1 MFQKILIANRG
12 EIAVRVAKTAK
23 KLGVQTVAIYSEV
36 DANALHVEMCD
47 ESVCVGGAAPADSYL
62 NVERIIAAAKATGS
76 EAIHPGYGFLS
87 ENAAFARR
95 CESEGIKFIGPSS
108 STIESMGLKSAA
120 KAIVEK
126 AGVPLLPGYHGDDQ
140 SDSVLVSEA
149 TRIGY
154 PLLIKASAGG
164 GGKGMRIVMK
174 AEDFDS
180 ALAGARRE
188 AANSFGND
196 HVLIERYIQAPRH
209 VEVQIFADSQG
220 DCVYLFER
228 DCSLQRRYQ
237 KVIEEAPAPGLSE
250 EVRRHLG
257 EVAVSVAQAVSY
269 EGAGTVEFIMD
280 EQQNFYFMEMNT
292 RLQVEHPVTEMIVG
306 EDLVEWQLRVASG
319 ESLPKT
325 QEAITSHG
333 HAFEARIYAEDPH
346 KDFLPAAGQITYLS
360 TPASDG
366 KRIRIETGVRVGDE
380 VGVYYDPMIAK
391 VVCWGESRDLALQ
404 ALRDALRQYHL
415 AGIQTN
421 TNFLIRLA
429 SVTNF
434 TDADRQPSGLTT
446 GLIAQFKDELTSS
459 SPDVERAAIVMS
471 VAYDLNHQAASTQR
485 AESDRYSPW
494 AMKDGWRL
502 NAPPSRRYTYS
513 VNETEYRVVTT
524 DESGQ
529 ITLSFEDAEIT
540 LDTVSLQGNNVTA
553 SLDHQKQQATVHQDG
568 LTTTVFY
575 NGHTVR
581 LSAVSNSSSVEE
593 ESENALV
600 APLPGY
606 VRQVLVAKGDV
617 VTKDQPLI
625 IVEAM
630 KMEHTITA
638 PADGVVSEV
647 FHADGDQVTE
657 GVELLRLDAE
667 ENEE

>member
-12 EIAVRVAKTAK
+12 ESAVRVAKTAK

-87 ENAAFARR
+87 ENAAFSRR
-95 CESEGIKFIGPSS
+95 CEFEGVKFIGPSS

-140 SDSVLVSEA
+140 SDSVLVSQA

-257 EVAVSVAQAVSY
+257 EVAVSVAQAASY

-360 TPASDG
+360 TPAPDG

-446 GLIAQFKDELTSS
+446 GLIAQFKDELTLS
-459 SPDVERAAIVMS
+459 SPDVEKAAIVMS
-471 VAYDLNHQAASTQR
+471 VAYDLNHQAASKQR
-485 AESDRYSPW
+485 AESDCYSPW

-513 VNETEYRVVTT
+513 VNETEYRVVTM

-529 ITLSFEDAEIT
+529 ITVSFEDGEIT

-568 LTTTVFY
+568 LITTVFY

-630 KMEHTITA
+630 KMEHTILS
-638 PADGVVSEV
+638 PKDGLVDDV
-647 FHADGDQVTE
+647 FYKAGDQVLE
-657 GVELLRLDAE
+657 GAELLAIE
-667 ENEE
+667 EQKG

>member
-1 MFQKILIANRG
+1 MFEKILIANRG

-76 EAIHPGYGFLS
+76 AAIHPGYGFLS

-237 KVIEEAPAPGLSE
+237 KVIEEAPAPGLSDE
-250 EVRRHLG
+250 LRRHLG
-257 EVAVSVAQAVSY
+257 EVAVSVAQAASY

-360 TPASDG
+360 TPDPDG

-446 GLIAQFKDELTSS
+446 GLIAQFKDELTLS
-459 SPDVERAAIVMS
+459 SPDVDKAAIVMS
-471 VAYDLNHQAASTQR
+471 VAYDLNHQEASTQR
-485 AESDRYSPW
+485 AESDPYSPW

-529 ITLSFEDAEIT
+529 ITVSFEDGEIT
-540 LDTVSLQGNNVTA
+540 LDTVALQGNDVTA

-568 LTTTVFY
+568 LITTVFY

-630 KMEHTITA
+630 KMEHTILS
-638 PADGVVSEV
+638 PKDGLVDDV
-647 FHADGDQVTE
+647 FYKAGDQVLE
-657 GVELLRLDAE
+657 GAELLAIE
-667 ENEE
+667 EQKG

>member
-23 KLGVQTVAIYSEV
+23 KLGVQTVAIHSEV

-87 ENAAFARR
+87 ENAAFSRR

-140 SDSVLVSEA
+140 SDSVLVSQA

-257 EVAVSVAQAVSY
+257 EVAVSVAQAASY

-360 TPASDG
+360 TPDPDG

-421 TNFLIRLA
+421 TNFLSRLA

-434 TDADRQPSGLTT
+434 TDADRHPSGLTT

-459 SPDVERAAIVMS
+459 SPDVEKAAIVMS
-471 VAYDLNHQAASTQR
+471 VAYDLNHQEASTQR
-485 AESDRYSPW
+485 AESDPYSPW

-529 ITLSFEDAEIT
+529 IKVSFEDGEIT
-540 LDTVSLQGNNVTA
+540 LDTVSLQGNDVTA

-568 LTTTVFY
+568 LITTVFY

-630 KMEHTITA
+630 KMEHTILS
-638 PADGVVSEV
+638 PKDGLVDDV
-647 FHADGDQVTE
+647 FYEAGDQVLE
-657 GVELLRLDAE
+657 GAELLAIE
-667 ENEE
+667 EQKG

>member
-23 KLGVQTVAIYSEV
+23 KLGVRTVAIYSEV

-62 NVERIIAAAKATGS
+62 NVERIIAAARATGS

-95 CESEGIKFIGPSS
+95 CESGGIKFIGPSS
-108 STIESMGLKSAA
+108 TTIESMGLKSAA
-120 KAIVEK
+120 KVIVEK

-237 KVIEEAPAPGLSE
+237 KVIEEAPAPGLSD

-325 QEAITSHG
+325 QEAIASHG

-360 TPASDG
+360 TPAPDG
-366 KRIRIETGVRVGDE
+366 TRIRIETGVRVGDE

-391 VVCWGESRDLALQ
+391 VVCWGESRDIALQ
-404 ALRDALRQYHL
+404 SLRNALRQYHL

-421 TNFLIRLA
+421 TNFLSRLA

-459 SPDVERAAIVMS
+459 SSDVEKAAIVMS
-471 VAYDLNHQAASTQR
+471 VAYDLNHQAASIQR

-494 AMKDGWRL
+494 AKRDGWRL
-502 NAPPSRRYTYS
+502 NAPPSRRYTYT
-513 VNETEYRVVTT
+513 VNETEYRVLTT
-524 DESGQ
+524 EEAGQ
-529 ITLSFEDAEIT
+529 IKVSFDDDHIM
-540 LDTVSLQGNNVTA
+540 LNTVSLFGNDVTA
-553 SLDHQKQQATVHQDG
+553 SLDHQKQQASVHQDG
-568 LTTTVFY
+568 DTTTVFY

-581 LSAVSNSSSVEE
+581 LVVVGNSSSVDE

-630 KMEHTITA
+630 KMEHTILS
-638 PADGVVSEV
+638 PKDGLVDDV
-647 FHADGDQVTE
+647 FYKAGDQVLE
-657 GVELLRLDAE
+657 GAELLSIE
-667 ENEE
+667 EQKG

>member
-76 EAIHPGYGFLS
+76 GAIHPGYGFLS

-126 AGVPLLPGYHGDDQ
+126 AGVPLLPGYHGGDQ

-174 AEDFDS
+174 ADDFES

-257 EVAVSVAQAVSY
+257 EVAVSVAQAASY

-360 TPASDG
+360 TPDPDG

-404 ALRDALRQYHL
+404 ALRDALCQYHL

-421 TNFLIRLA
+421 TNFLSRLA

-434 TDADRQPSGLTT
+434 TEADRQPSGLTT

-459 SPDVERAAIVMS
+459 SSDVEKAAIVMS
-471 VAYDLNHQAASTQR
+471 VAYDLNYQAASTQR

-494 AMKDGWRL
+494 AMRDGWRL

-524 DESGQ
+524 DELGQ
-529 ITLSFEDAEIT
+529 IKVSFEDGEIT

-553 SLDHQKQQATVHQDG
+553 SLDHQKHQATVHQDG
-568 LTTTVFY
+568 LITTVFY

-617 VTKDQPLI
+617 VTKGQPLI

-630 KMEHTITA
+630 KMEHTILS
-638 PADGVVSEV
+638 PKDGLVDDV
-647 FHADGDQVTE
+647 FYKAGDQVLE
-657 GVELLRLDAE
+657 GAELLAIE
-667 ENEE
+667 EQKG

>member
-1 MFQKILIANRG
+1 
-12 EIAVRVAKTAK
+12 
-23 KLGVQTVAIYSEV
+23 

-257 EVAVSVAQAVSY
+257 EVAVSVAQAASY

-360 TPASDG
+360 TPDPDG

-421 TNFLIRLA
+421 TNFLSRLA

-434 TDADRQPSGLTT
+434 TDADRHPSGLTT

-459 SPDVERAAIVMS
+459 SPDVEKAAIVMS

-494 AMKDGWRL
+494 AMRDGWRL

-529 ITLSFEDAEIT
+529 ITVSFEDAEIT

-630 KMEHTITA
+630 KMEHTILS
-638 PADGVVSEV
+638 PKDGLVDDV
-647 FHADGDQVTE
+647 FYKAGDQVLE
-657 GVELLRLDAE
+657 GAELLAIE
-667 ENEE
+667 EQKG

>member
-87 ENAAFARR
+87 ENAAFSRR

-140 SDSVLVSEA
+140 SDSVLVSQA

-257 EVAVSVAQAVSY
+257 EVAVSVAQAASY

-360 TPASDG
+360 TPAPDG

-446 GLIAQFKDELTSS
+446 GLIAQFKDELTLS
-459 SPDVERAAIVMS
+459 SPDVEKAAIVMS

-529 ITLSFEDAEIT
+529 ITVSFEDGEIT
-540 LDTVSLQGNNVTA
+540 LDTVSLQGNDVTA

-568 LTTTVFY
+568 LITTVFY

-630 KMEHTITA
+630 KMEHTILS
-638 PADGVVSEV
+638 PKDGLVDDV
-647 FHADGDQVTE
+647 FYKAGDQVLE
-657 GVELLRLDAE
+657 GAELLAIE
-667 ENEE
+667 EQKG

>member
-87 ENAAFARR
+87 ENAAFSRR

-257 EVAVSVAQAVSY
+257 EVAVSVAQAASY

-325 QEAITSHG
+325 QEAITSRG
-333 HAFEARIYAEDPH
+333 HAFEARIYAEDPL

-360 TPASDG
+360 TPAPDG

-421 TNFLIRLA
+421 TSFLSRLA

-434 TDADRQPSGLTT
+434 TDADRHPSGLTT

-459 SPDVERAAIVMS
+459 SPDVEKAAIVMS
-471 VAYDLNHQAASTQR
+471 VAYDLNHQEASTQR
-485 AESDRYSPW
+485 AESDPYSPW
-494 AMKDGWRL
+494 TMKDGWRL

-529 ITLSFEDAEIT
+529 ITVSFEDAEIT

-568 LTTTVFY
+568 LITTVFY

-630 KMEHTITA
+630 KMEHTILS
-638 PADGVVSEV
+638 PKDGLVDDV
-647 FHADGDQVTE
+647 FYKAGDQVLE
-657 GVELLRLDAE
+657 GAELLAIE
-667 ENEE
+667 EQKG

>member
-87 ENAAFARR
+87 ENAAFSRR

-257 EVAVSVAQAVSY
+257 EVAVSVAQAASY

-360 TPASDG
+360 TPDPDG

-421 TNFLIRLA
+421 TNFLSRLA

-434 TDADRQPSGLTT
+434 TDADRHPSGLTT

-494 AMKDGWRL
+494 AMRDGWRL

-529 ITLSFEDAEIT
+529 ITVSFEDAEIT

-568 LTTTVFY
+568 LITTVFY

-630 KMEHTITA
+630 KMEHTILS
-638 PADGVVSEV
+638 PKDGLVDDV
-647 FHADGDQVTE
+647 FYKAGDQVLE
-657 GVELLRLDAE
+657 GAELLAIE
-667 ENEE
+667 EQKG

>member
-1 MFQKILIANRG
+1 
-12 EIAVRVAKTAK
+12 K

-257 EVAVSVAQAVSY
+257 EVAVSVAQAASY

-360 TPASDG
+360 TPDPDG

-529 ITLSFEDAEIT
+529 IKVSFEDGEIT
-540 LDTVSLQGNNVTA
+540 LDTVSLQGNDVTA

-568 LTTTVFY
+568 LITTVFY

-630 KMEHTITA
+630 KMEHTILS
-638 PADGVVSEV
+638 PKDGLVDDV
-647 FHADGDQVTE
+647 FYKAGDQVLE
-657 GVELLRLDAE
+657 GAELLAIE
-667 ENEE
+667 EQKG

>member
-87 ENAAFARR
+87 ENAAFSRR
-95 CESEGIKFIGPSS
+95 CEFEGVKFIGPSS

-140 SDSVLVSEA
+140 SDSVLVSQA

-257 EVAVSVAQAVSY
+257 EVAVSVAQAASY

-360 TPASDG
+360 TPAPDG

-446 GLIAQFKDELTSS
+446 GLIAQFKDELTLS
-459 SPDVERAAIVMS
+459 SPDVEKAAIVMS
-471 VAYDLNHQAASTQR
+471 VAYDLNHQAASKQR
-485 AESDRYSPW
+485 AESDCYSPW

-513 VNETEYRVVTT
+513 VNETEYRVVTM

-529 ITLSFEDAEIT
+529 ITVSFEDGEIT

-568 LTTTVFY
+568 LITTVFY

-630 KMEHTITA
+630 KMEHTILS
-638 PADGVVSEV
+638 PKDGLVDDV
-647 FHADGDQVTE
+647 FYKAGDQVLE
-657 GVELLRLDAE
+657 GAELLAIE
-667 ENEE
+667 EQKG

>member
-140 SDSVLVSEA
+140 SDSVLLSEA

-360 TPASDG
+360 TPAPDG

-404 ALRDALRQYHL
+404 ALLDALRQYHL

-421 TNFLIRLA
+421 TNFLSRLA

-494 AMKDGWRL
+494 AMRDGWRL

-529 ITLSFEDAEIT
+529 IKVSFEDGEIT
-540 LDTVSLQGNNVTA
+540 LDTVSLQGNDVTA

-568 LTTTVFY
+568 LITTVFY

-630 KMEHTITA
+630 KMEHTILS
-638 PADGVVSEV
+638 PKDGLVEDV
-647 FHADGDQVTE
+647 FYRAGDQVLE
-657 GVELLRLDAE
+657 GAELLAIE
-667 ENEE
+667 EQKG

>member
-62 NVERIIAAAKATGS
+62 NVERIIAVAKATGS

-87 ENAAFARR
+87 ENAAFSRR

-140 SDSVLVSEA
+140 SDSVLVSQA

-257 EVAVSVAQAVSY
+257 EVAVSVAQAASY

-360 TPASDG
+360 TPDPDG

-391 VVCWGESRDLALQ
+391 VVCWGESRDLALE

-421 TNFLIRLA
+421 TNFLSRLA

-485 AESDRYSPW
+485 VESDRYSPW
-494 AMKDGWRL
+494 AMRDGWRL
-502 NAPPSRRYTYS
+502 NVPPSRRYTYS

-529 ITLSFEDAEIT
+529 ITVSFEDGEIT

-553 SLDHQKQQATVHQDG
+553 SLDHQKQQATLHQDG
-568 LTTTVFY
+568 LITTVFY

-630 KMEHTITA
+630 KMEHTILS
-638 PADGVVSEV
+638 PKDGLVDDV
-647 FHADGDQVTE
+647 FYKAGDQVLE
-657 GVELLRLDAE
+657 GAELLAIE
-667 ENEE
+667 EQKG

>member
-140 SDSVLVSEA
+140 SDGVLLSEA

-360 TPASDG
+360 TPDPDG

-404 ALRDALRQYHL
+404 ALLDALRQYHL

-421 TNFLIRLA
+421 TNFLSRLA

-494 AMKDGWRL
+494 AMRDGWRL

-529 ITLSFEDAEIT
+529 IKVSFEDGEIT

-553 SLDHQKQQATVHQDG
+553 SLDHQKQQATLHQDG
-568 LTTTVFY
+568 LITTVFY

-617 VTKDQPLI
+617 VIKDQPLI

-630 KMEHTITA
+630 KMEHTILS
-638 PADGVVSEV
+638 PKDGLVEDV
-647 FHADGDQVTE
+647 FYRAGDQVLE
-657 GVELLRLDAE
+657 GAELLAIE
-667 ENEE
+667 EQKG

>member
-36 DANALHVEMCD
+36 DANAMHVEMCD

-140 SDSVLVSEA
+140 SDSVLVSQA

-257 EVAVSVAQAVSY
+257 EVAVSVAQAASY

-360 TPASDG
+360 TPAPDG

-404 ALRDALRQYHL
+404 ALLDALRQYHL

-421 TNFLIRLA
+421 TNFLSRLA

-494 AMKDGWRL
+494 AMRDGWRL

-529 ITLSFEDAEIT
+529 IKVSFEDGEIT
-540 LDTVSLQGNNVTA
+540 LDTVSLQGNDVTA

-568 LTTTVFY
+568 LITTVFY

-630 KMEHTITA
+630 KMEHTILS
-638 PADGVVSEV
+638 PKDGLVEDV
-647 FHADGDQVTE
+647 FYRAGDQVLE
-657 GVELLRLDAE
+657 GAELLAIE
-667 ENEE
+667 EQKG

>member
-1 MFQKILIANRG
+1 MFEKILIANRG

-306 EDLVEWQLRVASG
+306 EDLVEWQFRVASG

-360 TPASDG
+360 TPAPDG

-421 TNFLIRLA
+421 TNFLSRLA

-434 TDADRQPSGLTT
+434 TDADRHPSGLTT
-446 GLIAQFKDELTSS
+446 GLIAQFKDELTSI
-459 SPDVERAAIVMS
+459 SPDVEKAAIVMS
-471 VAYDLNHQAASTQR
+471 VAYDLNHQEASTQR

-513 VNETEYRVVTT
+513 VNETEYRVVTM

-529 ITLSFEDAEIT
+529 ITVSFEDGEIT
-540 LDTVSLQGNNVTA
+540 LDTVALQGNNVTA

-568 LTTTVFY
+568 LTTAVFH

-617 VTKDQPLI
+617 VIKDQPLI

-630 KMEHTITA
+630 KMEHTILS
-638 PADGVVSEV
+638 PKDGLVEDV
-647 FHADGDQVTE
+647 FYKAGDQVLE
-657 GVELLRLDAE
+657 GAELLAIE
-667 ENEE
+667 EQKG

>member
-76 EAIHPGYGFLS
+76 AAIHPGYGFLS

-257 EVAVSVAQAVSY
+257 EVAVSVAQAASY

-325 QEAITSHG
+325 QEAITSRG

-360 TPASDG
+360 TPDPDG

-421 TNFLIRLA
+421 TNFLSRLA

-434 TDADRQPSGLTT
+434 TDADRHPSGLTT

-459 SPDVERAAIVMS
+459 SPDVEKAAIVMS

-485 AESDRYSPW
+485 VESDRYSPW
-494 AMKDGWRL
+494 AMRDGWRL
-502 NAPPSRRYTYS
+502 NAPSSRRYAYS

-529 ITLSFEDAEIT
+529 ITVSFEDAEIT

-581 LSAVSNSSSVEE
+581 LSAVSNSSSFEE

-630 KMEHTITA
+630 KMEHTILS
-638 PADGVVSEV
+638 PKDGLVDDV
-647 FHADGDQVTE
+647 FYKAGDQVLE
-657 GVELLRLDAE
+657 GAELLAIE
-667 ENEE
+667 EQKG

>member
-87 ENAAFARR
+87 ENAAFSRR
-95 CESEGIKFIGPSS
+95 CEFEGVKFIGPSS

-140 SDSVLVSEA
+140 SDSVLVSQA

-257 EVAVSVAQAVSY
+257 EVAVSVAQAASY

-360 TPASDG
+360 TPAPDG

-446 GLIAQFKDELTSS
+446 GLIAQFKDELTLS
-459 SPDVERAAIVMS
+459 SPDVEKAAIVMS
-471 VAYDLNHQAASTQR
+471 VAYDLNHQAASKQR
-485 AESDRYSPW
+485 AESDCYSPW

-513 VNETEYRVVTT
+513 VNETEYRVVTM

-529 ITLSFEDAEIT
+529 ITVSFEDGEIT
-540 LDTVSLQGNNVTA
+540 LDAVALQGNDVTA

-568 LTTTVFY
+568 LITTVFY

-630 KMEHTITA
+630 KMEHTILS
-638 PADGVVSEV
+638 PKDGLVDDV
-647 FHADGDQVTE
+647 FYKAGDQVLE
-657 GVELLRLDAE
+657 GAELLAIE
-667 ENEE
+667 EQKG

>member
-360 TPASDG
+360 TPDPDG

-421 TNFLIRLA
+421 TNFLSRLA

-434 TDADRQPSGLTT
+434 TDADRHPSGLTT

-459 SPDVERAAIVMS
+459 SPDVEKAAIVMS
-471 VAYDLNHQAASTQR
+471 VAYDLNHQEASTQR
-485 AESDRYSPW
+485 AESDPYSPW

-529 ITLSFEDAEIT
+529 ITVSFEDGEIT

-568 LTTTVFY
+568 LITTVFY

-630 KMEHTITA
+630 KMEHTILS
-638 PADGVVSEV
+638 PKDGLVDDV
-647 FHADGDQVTE
+647 FYKAGDQVLE
-657 GVELLRLDAE
+657 GAELLAIE
-667 ENEE
+667 EQKG

>member
-1 MFQKILIANRG
+1 MFEKILIANRG

-360 TPASDG
+360 TPDPDG

-459 SPDVERAAIVMS
+459 SPDVEKAAIVMS

-529 ITLSFEDAEIT
+529 ITVSFEDAEIT

-568 LTTTVFY
+568 LITTVFY

-630 KMEHTITA
+630 KMEHTILS
-638 PADGVVSEV
+638 PKDGLVDDV
-647 FHADGDQVTE
+647 FYKAGDQVLE
-657 GVELLRLDAE
+657 GAELLAIE
-667 ENEE
+667 EQKG

>member
-23 KLGVQTVAIYSEV
+23 KLGVQTVAIFSEV
-36 DANALHVEMCD
+36 DANAMHVEMCD

-87 ENAAFARR
+87 ENAAFSRR

-140 SDSVLVSEA
+140 SDSVLVSQA

-360 TPASDG
+360 TPAPDG

-421 TNFLIRLA
+421 TSFLSRLA

-434 TDADRQPSGLTT
+434 TDADRHPSGLTT

-529 ITLSFEDAEIT
+529 ITVSFEDAEIT

-568 LTTTVFY
+568 LITTVFY

-630 KMEHTITA
+630 KMEHTILS
-638 PADGVVSEV
+638 PKDGLVEDV
-647 FHADGDQVTE
+647 FYRAGDQVLE
-657 GVELLRLDAE
+657 GAELLAIE
-667 ENEE
+667 EQKG